1 MSLFLSSKELAMFK
15 SINEELIDDVIQ
27 QTVVIYSINTD
38 ETEYNDLYGE
48 SINKVYSAGV
58 TVNCLILFEE
68 AANTGEIGGNI
79 GQTQDI
85 TLYIL
90 KDHLTDNDVFF
101 REGDIVFWDSKYY
114 EITYIESQKRIQG
127 LQNYRWD
134 IRVNCTLTDLSSI
147 NISK

>member
-27 QTVVIYSINTD
+27 QTVMIYSINTD

-79 GQTQDI
+79 GQTQNI

-147 NISK
+147 NISN

>member
-27 QTVVIYSINTD
+27 QTVMIYSINTD

-58 TVNCLILFEE
+58 TVNCLVSFEE

-79 GQTQDI
+79 GQTQNI

-147 NISK
+147 NISN

>member
-27 QTVVIYSINTD
+27 QTVMIYSINTD

-79 GQTQDI
+79 GQTQNI

-101 REGDIVFWDSKYY
+101 REGDIVF
-114 EITYIESQKRIQG
+114 
-127 LQNYRWD
+127 
-134 IRVNCTLTDLSSI
+134 
-147 NISK
+147 